1 MSRDCHAQKASW
13 EGDYMFSIESVIGGF
28 RPHCERRT
36 LPALHSISLT
46 MTGRELA
53 KDVSCGRPHVVI
65 LGAGASAAAL
75 PDGDRYGN
83 KVPLMPDLTEAL
95 GLASILYENGIQYRG
110 NFEEVYSSLSK
121 DQKCGNLVEEINARV
136 HHYFSR
142 LALPSYPTIYDHLVL
157 SLRAKDLIATFNWDP
172 FLYRAC
178 WRNYKKAKLPRVVY
192 LHGNVAVGYCL
203 PCMQKGKADTECP
216 KCGNIY
222 APSRL
227 LFPIGQKDYTKDP
240 FIKNEWEALRWH
252 LKQAYMLTIFG
263 YSAPRSDA
271 EAIQLMKDALG
282 SPYNRNLEQTEII
295 DIKKPE
301 VLRSQWEEFIHS
313 HHYDVMDNFYDSSI
327 ALFPRR
333 TCEAQWNSTMECR
346 SLEQNPVPRDLD
358 FENLWK
364 WFDILIQ
371 EEKRF

>member
-1 MSRDCHAQKASW
+1 VDSSSSQD
-13 EGDYMFSIESVIGGF
+13 
-28 RPHCERRT
+28 
-36 LPALHSISLT
+36 LLT
-46 MTGRELA
+46 MTVRELA
-53 KDVSCGRPHVVI
+53 EDSSCGRPHVVI
-65 LGAGASAAAL
+65 LGAGASAATL
-75 PDGDRYGN
+75 PDGDRDGN

-95 GLASILYENGIQYRG
+95 GLESILDTNGIEYRG
-110 NFEEVYSSLSK
+110 NFEEIYGALSK
-121 DQKCGNLVEEINARV
+121 DQKYSNLVEAINARV
-136 HHYFSR
+136 QHYFSR

-172 FLYRAC
+172 FLYHAC
-178 WRNYKKAKLPRVVY
+178 WRNHKKAKLPRVVY

-203 PCMQKGKADTECP
+203 PHMQKGKADTECP
-216 KCGNIY
+216 VCGKTY
-222 APSRL
+222 APSKL

-263 YSAPRSDA
+263 YSAPQSDA
-271 EAIQLMKDALG
+271 EAIRLMKDAWG
-282 SPYNRNLEQTEII
+282 SPYDRNLEQTEII

-301 VLRSQWEEFIHS
+301 VLRVQWDEFIHS

-346 SLEQNPVPRDLD
+346 FLEQNPVPRDLD

-371 EEKRF
+371 EEK